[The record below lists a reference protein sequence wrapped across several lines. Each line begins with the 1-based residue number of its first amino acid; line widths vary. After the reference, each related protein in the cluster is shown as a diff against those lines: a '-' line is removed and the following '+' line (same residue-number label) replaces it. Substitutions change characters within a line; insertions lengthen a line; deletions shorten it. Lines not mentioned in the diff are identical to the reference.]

1 MSTRDSLSAFAL
13 VCAMALPT
21 AAHAQEGEGAVKAF
35 QAASDETLQDQ
46 RHRHL
51 WIAYAA
57 LWAIAFGFVWR
68 TSARQAA
75 AESALSALNARLDAW
90 ERDRA

>member
-1 MSTRDSLSAFAL
+1 MSTRESLCAVAL

-21 AAHAQEGEGAVKAF
+21 TAHAQDGEGAVKAF

-57 LWAIAFGFVWR
+57 LWAIALVSCG
-68 TSARQAA
+68 AR
-75 AESALSALNARLDAW
+75 ARV
-90 ERDRA
+90 RPRPRAP

>member
-1 MSTRDSLSAFAL
+1 MSTRDSLCAL
-13 VCAMALPT
+13 ALAGAMALPT
-21 AAHAQEGEGAVKAF
+21 TAHAQDGEGAVKAF

-68 TSARQAA
+68 TSARQTE
-75 AESALSALNARLDAW
+75 AERALTALNARLDAW
-90 ERDRA
+90 EKDRA

>member
-1 MSTRDSLSAFAL
+1 MSTRKSLCAVAL

-21 AAHAQEGEGAVKAF
+21 PAHAQDGEGAVKAF

-75 AESALSALNARLDAW
+75 AEQALTALNARLDVL
-90 ERDRA
+90 EKDRA